1 MDEFIT
7 SVGTLSESINRT
19 LSRAKELRSSS
30 SESFFANDFGILK
43 NAITDYA
50 DCYESLGIKT
60 KQEFDKTVGRFYQS
74 NDVQDAMERL
84 EITEQQWAEFLDE
97 NDQMMNVGIQDNS
110 RSFLKVGESLETGFE
125 LTDAR
130 TGKWVNIFNLISLNL
145 FYLLK
150 DIESL

>member
-60 KQEFDKTVGRFYQS
+60 KQEFDKTNSVLWCVGHS
-74 NDVQDAMERL
+74 
-84 EITEQQWAEFLDE
+84 
-97 NDQMMNVGIQDNS
+97 S
-110 RSFLKVGESLETGFE
+110 H
-125 LTDAR
+125 
-130 TGKWVNIFNLISLNL
+130 
-145 FYLLK
+145 
-150 DIESL
+150 